1 MQGPCGGFE
10 YRPNTVD
17 HLTLL
22 ASGAGVT
29 PCLQLIRSVMAD
41 PSDKTQIRLLYY
53 SDTVDDI
60 LLREELDRYQ
70 GQ

>member
-1 MQGPCGGFE
+1 M
-10 YRPNTVD
+10 D

-41 PSDKTQIRLLYY
+41 PADKTQIRLLYY
-53 SDTVDDI
+53 SDTVEDI

-70 GQ
+70 G